1 MGDFVEIG
9 ITLMSLMGTVASE
22 TLKWHPIVTNSIPN
36 QASIREYNRSVS
48 ITPER
53 NNSLVCL
60 QLLKEMNGSILASS
74 PFAKKRKRHSV
85 ENPLITP
92 QKSTKWKLYITPA
105 ERITLLLHKGGVASQ

>member
-53 NNSLVCL
+53 NKYQKYFADLSRVC
-60 QLLKEMNGSILASS
+60 E
-74 PFAKKRKRHSV
+74 V
-85 ENPLITP
+85 EEAVEEWFDI
-92 QKSTKWKLYITPA
+92 
-105 ERITLLLHKGGVASQ
+105 